1 MPLILPKGKKCAVV
15 MSWDFDAMSAF
26 VLRGETTPTFISR
39 GEFGSRV
46 GVPRVLDLCDKYN
59 FKTTFFVPGWTVE
72 TYPELTKKIFE
83 KGHEI
88 GHHMWC
94 HENAPDLSYEKE
106 LDLMNRAMGSI
117 KSVTGKYPV
126 GNRSGGFANSN
137 NTIKLLQDHG
147 YLYDSTQMGDDFHV
161 YKCRI
166 GDHGSPAEPWVFGKE
181 SNILELPISWIMDDW
196 PHFEFQRTPSLNPG
210 LHTPSQVFEIWSQE
224 FDYMYDK
231 VPNGVLTITLHP
243 YVSGKAHRIMMVE
256 RLIQYM
262 MSRTGVW
269 FCRGEDVIR
278 CWKE

>member
-1 MPLILPKGKKCAVV
+1 MPIVLPRGKKCAVV

-26 VLRGETTPTFISR
+26 VLRGEITPTFISR
-39 GEFGSRV
+39 GEFGARV

-72 TYPELTKKIFE
+72 TYPELTKKIFA

-94 HENAPDLSYEKE
+94 HENAPDLSYDKE
-106 LDLMNRAMGSI
+106 LDLMDRAMGSI
-117 KSVTGKYPV
+117 KSVTGKNPV
-126 GNRSGGFANSN
+126 GNRSGGFASSN

-147 YLYDSTQMGDDFHV
+147 YLYDSTQMADDFNV

-181 SNILELPISWIMDDW
+181 SNILELPISWVMDDW

-224 FDYMYDK
+224 FDYMYDN
-231 VPNGVLTITLHP
+231 VPNGVFTLTLHP
-243 YVSGKAHRIMMVE
+243 YVSGRAHRIMMVE
-256 RLIQYM
+256 KLIQYM
-262 MSRTGVW
+262 MRRSGVW
-269 FCRGEDVIR
+269 FCRGEDIAK
-278 CWKE
+278 CWKD

>member
-1 MPLILPKGKKCAVV
+1 MPIILPKGKKCAVV

-39 GEFGSRV
+39 GEFGARV
-46 GVPRVLDLCDKYN
+46 GVPRVLGLCDKYN

-72 TYPELTKKIFE
+72 TYPELTKKIFD

-94 HENAPDLSYEKE
+94 HENATELSYEKE
-106 LDLMNRAMGSI
+106 LDLMDRAMGSI

-126 GNRSGGFANSN
+126 GNRSGGFACSN

-147 YLYDSTQMGDDFHV
+147 YLYDSTQMGDDFNV

-166 GDHGSPAEPWVFGKE
+166 GDHGSPAEPWVFGEE
-181 SNILELPISWIMDDW
+181 SSILELPISWVMDDW
-196 PHFEFQRTPSLNPG
+196 PHFEFMRSPNLNPG

-224 FDYMYDK
+224 FDYMYDN
-231 VPNGVLTITLHP
+231 VPNGVYTLTLHP
-243 YVSGKAHRIMMVE
+243 YVSGRAHRIMMVE

-262 MSRTGVW
+262 IRRSGVW
-269 FCRGEDVIR
+269 FCRGEDIAR
-278 CWKE
+278 CWND

>member
-1 MPLILPKGKKCAVV
+1 MPIILPKGKRCAVV

-39 GEFGSRV
+39 GEFGARV
-46 GVPRVLDLCDKYN
+46 GVPRVLDLCDEYN

-72 TYPELTKKIFE
+72 TYPELTKKIFD

-106 LDLMNRAMGSI
+106 LDLMDRAMGSI
-117 KSVTGKYPV
+117 KAVTGKYPV

-147 YLYDSTQMGDDFHV
+147 YLYDSTQMGDDFNV

-166 GDHGSPAEPWVFGKE
+166 GDHGSPDEPWIFGAE
-181 SNILELPISWIMDDW
+181 SKILELPISWVMDDW

-224 FDYMYDK
+224 FDYMYDN
-231 VPNGVLTITLHP
+231 VPNGVFTVTMHP

-256 RLIQYM
+256 RLIQHM
-262 MSRTGVW
+262 MGRSGVW
-269 FCRGEDVIR
+269 FCRGEDVAR
-278 CWKE
+278 CWKD